1 MLRRSYGAH
10 PLHLLSLL
18 GCFALAGYAFLQAS
32 QGPLPLRMAAWFLG
46 ALIGHDLVLFP
57 LYALA
62 DRGLGTAVPRRR
74 GRLLTPS
81 GTVNYLRVP
90 FLLSGLLLLLFFP
103 LILRKS
109 EGAYGRAVGLDQ
121 SPYLAHWLLI
131 SGALFLGSAVI
142 YAVRARRSSVTT
154 AA

>member
-1 MLRRSYGAH
+1 MLRRTYGGH

-32 QGPLPLRMAAWFLG
+32 QGPLPVRMGVWFFG

-62 DRGLGTAVPRRR
+62 DRTLTTVVPRRR
-74 GRLLTPS
+74 GRLLTPP
-81 GTVNYLRVP
+81 GTINYLRVP
-90 FLLSGLLLLLFFP
+90 LLLSGLLLLLFFP

-109 EGAYGRAVGLDQ
+109 EGAYGRAAGLDQ
-121 SPYLAHWLLI
+121 SPYLAHWLLL
-131 SGALFLGSAVI
+131 SAALFLGSAVL
-142 YAVRARRSSVTT
+142 YAVRGRRPPVTE

>member
-1 MLRRSYGAH
+1 MTMLRRTYGDH

-18 GCFALAGYAFLQAS
+18 GCFALAGYAFLQAA
-32 QGPLPLRMAAWFLG
+32 QGPLPTRMAVWFFG

-62 DRGLGTAVPRRR
+62 DRTLSTVVPRRR
-74 GRLLTPS
+74 MLVAG
-81 GTVNYLRVP
+81 GINYVRVP
-90 FLLSGLLLLLFFP
+90 LMLSGLLLLVFFP

-109 EGAYGRAVGLDQ
+109 EGAYGRASGLDQ

-131 SGALFLGSAVI
+131 TGVMFLSSAVLF
-142 YAVRARRSSVTT
+142 ALGARRRAVT
-154 AA
+154 AAG